1 MEAVECDLHFRFIN
15 DLFFFFLFSALKES
29 RVWLVT
35 TILFNFQQE
44 VNSEDLSILVLKFI
58 FHKIQLISKL
68 SVLTKCLWLTAQWVE
83 HPYL

>member
-15 DLFFFFLFSALKES
+15 DLFFFFPSDLKDS
-29 RVWLVT
+29 RGWLVT
-35 TILFNFQQE
+35 TILFNLQQE

-58 FHKIQLISKL
+58 FHKIQLTSKS